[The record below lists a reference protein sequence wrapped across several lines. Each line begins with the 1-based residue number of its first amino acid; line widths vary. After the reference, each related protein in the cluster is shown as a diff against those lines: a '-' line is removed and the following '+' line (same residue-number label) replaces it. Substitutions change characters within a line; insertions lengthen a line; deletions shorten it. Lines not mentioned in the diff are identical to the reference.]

1 MTDPPIRASTMG
13 FHDGVVSIGVM
24 ILSLLHAGVP
34 DVLTSAIAASM
45 AGALSMGLSEFQA
58 VNTARDNDLKHEG
71 AWKAAGS
78 SFVSFVLGSAVP
90 MMVVWYGGGFVDV
103 LVSIFVALAAT
114 SVSQWGE
121 RVPIPVCDH
130 GGPGGLVVV
139 WSLAAAPG
147 RMTNLFS

>member
-90 MMVVWYGGGFVDV
+90 MMVVWYGGGFLDV

-114 SVSQWGE
+114 SVVNGANVS
-121 RVPIPVCDH
+121 RSLSVTTVA
-130 GGPGGLVVV
+130 LVVS
-139 WSLAAAPG
+139 W
-147 RMTNLFS
+147 LFGLLQQHQDV